1 MASEAKT
8 QNLPGPGPGVGVG
21 GAVNLG
27 PQAHGSLSFA
37 SFLPLPFLPGIPEA
51 TGLLVGTRACAC
63 LSWWRGREMLLADQR
78 APGSLG
84 GPEQVAHGTFEL
96 LQDSP
101 QDAGQGKDLNIT
113 MLGQR
118 RLA

>member
-1 MASEAKT
+1 
-8 QNLPGPGPGVGVG
+8 
-21 GAVNLG
+21 
-27 PQAHGSLSFA
+27 
-37 SFLPLPFLPGIPEA
+37 
-51 TGLLVGTRACAC
+51 
-63 LSWWRGREMLLADQR
+63 MLLADQR

-84 GPEQVAHGTFEL
+84 GLEQVTHSTFEL

-118 RLA
+118 SLA